1 MSLRPDEQSDEMD
14 AVLRELLA
22 DEADASETMDPAQ
35 KERVRRR
42 LESALGLPPPNGG
55 PGGGAT
61 ASETSSSTGTGAAGK
76 LALAALAI
84 AAAVTLRVL
93 TGQSP
98 PVDDARGGRAEIV
111 AVEDHAEAAIEA
123 ATPNV
128 GSEVAT
134 PTVAVGDL
142 PNAVVGDSASRPRIP
157 ARYTPTAQRARG
169 LAEERALIAAARG
182 ALVSR
187 RFEEAA
193 RLLREHEAAF
203 PDGQLVTERE
213 ALRVWWLEDTG
224 QTEAASLRAKQFHDT
239 YPNSVLRSAVE
250 RRGL

>member
-22 DEADASETMDPAQ
+22 DEVDASETMDPAQ

-42 LESALGLPPPNGG
+42 LEAALGLPPNGG
-55 PGGGAT
+55 PGGGST
-61 ASETSSSTGTGAAGK
+61 VSEMSSSTGTGAAAK
-76 LALAALAI
+76 LALVAFSI

-111 AVEDHAEAAIEA
+111 AVEDHAGAAIEA
-123 ATPNV
+123 VTP
-128 GSEVAT
+128 SAASDVAT

-142 PNAVVGDSASRPRIP
+142 PNAVVGDPASPTRIP
-157 ARYTPTAQRARG
+157 ARSTPTARSARG

-224 QTEAASLRAKQFHDT
+224 QSEAARLRAKKFHDT

>member
-1 MSLRPDEQSDEMD
+1 MSLRPDEMD

-55 PGGGAT
+55 PGGGST
-61 ASETSSSTGTGAAGK
+61 ASETSSSAGTGAAGK
-76 LALAALAI
+76 LALVALAV

-98 PVDDARGGRAEIV
+98 PVDPALGGRAEIV
-111 AVEDHAEAAIEA
+111 AVEEYAEAATE
-123 ATPNV
+123 TVSP
-128 GSEVAT
+128 SVAT

-142 PNAVVGDSASRPRIP
+142 PNAIVGDSTSPMRVP
-157 ARYTPTAQRARG
+157 ARSTSTTATSRG

-187 RFEEAA
+187 KFDEAA

-203 PDGQLVTERE
+203 PGGQLVTERE